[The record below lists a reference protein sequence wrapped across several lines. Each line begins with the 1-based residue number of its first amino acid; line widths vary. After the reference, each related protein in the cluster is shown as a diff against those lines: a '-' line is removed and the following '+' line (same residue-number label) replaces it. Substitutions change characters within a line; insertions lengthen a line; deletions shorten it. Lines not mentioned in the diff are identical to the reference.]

1 MGTYKDLCE
10 LGSEVV
16 SNHDREKLVRSN
28 SMAVFIFASGLAHA
42 MVYLILG
49 VAPIAALIVICSAAN
64 LLVLVLNGAGYL
76 KAARYFQSY
85 CFTIVIAFM
94 SFAVGYHAGAT
105 LMFLPAL
112 TIVFLNFDLK
122 EKKSLLFVLA
132 TTSLV
137 AVAVD
142 IEIEKVVPLFEVTQS
157 SLPYL
162 RIASRLGSLFVLFG
176 QLFVFTKSIAASN
189 RQLSE
194 TSSNVVA
201 ILESLKES
209 FYFVDRNWI
218 ILHANVAASAAV
230 KTMTG
235 FGDSLPGRHFFNM
248 HPYMREQRYAAALL
262 RAMETDTPFREEYW
276 VERTQTWYELSAQ
289 PGPLGMSI
297 MYRNINDRRK
307 AEEAVR
313 ESEQL
318 QSALFAQAATGLML
332 TSASGHFVR
341 VNAEIIRLL
350 GYSEQEM
357 LGLSITDI
365 CFAEDSADDQA
376 VAVKLLSGEAMNYKS
391 QRSYRHKNG
400 DAIFVSAQGNI
411 IRDAQGNVANFI
423 ISVQDLTEAKH
434 AEQKLIQAS
443 KMSSLGEMAGSIAHE
458 INSPLTVIAL
468 SAEQLEM
475 AAMDETVDA
484 DSVAR
489 ISGRITETVN
499 RITKIIRGLKS
510 FSRNAELDP
519 MVVTT
524 LSSLVGDTLELC
536 REKFRYKGVDLRVG
550 AIPDVNLICR
560 PTELSQVL

>member
-28 SMAVFIFASGLAHA
+28 SMAVFIFASGLVPALI
-42 MVYLILG
+42 YLALG
-49 VAPIAALIVICSAAN
+49 AAPIAALIVVCSSAN
-64 LLVLVLNGAGYL
+64 LLVLVFNGAGYL

-85 CFTIVIAFM
+85 CFTIVIAL
-94 SFAVGYHAGAT
+94 SSLAVGPDADVT

-112 TIVFLNFDLK
+112 TVVFLNFDFK
-122 EKKSLLFVLA
+122 EKWSLLFVLV
-132 TTSLV
+132 TTSLI
-137 AVAVD
+137 AIAVD
-142 IEIEKVVPLFEVTQS
+142 IEIENVT
-157 SLPYL
+157 SLYKFPESVMPYL
-162 RIASRLGSLFVLFG
+162 RISARLGSLFVLFG
-176 QLFVFTKSIAASN
+176 ELFVFTRSLAASK

-218 ILHANVAASAAV
+218 ILHANAAALASV

-235 FGDSLPGRHFFNM
+235 SGDELPGRHFFNM
-248 HPYMREQRYAAALL
+248 HPYMREQRNAEELL
-262 RAMETDTPFREEYW
+262 RSMEFNIPFQVEYW
-276 VERTQTWYELSAQ
+276 VEKTQSWYELSAQ

-307 AEEAVR
+307 AEERVR

-318 QSALFAQAATGLML
+318 QSALFSQAATGLVVTSPTGRFLRVNSEMCRIVGYTEDEML
-332 TSASGHFVR
+332 QMSVNEISFEEDFASNFDIVSKLASGELKNYQSQR
-341 VNAEIIRLL
+341 R
-350 GYSEQEM
+350 YK
-357 LGLSITDI
+357 T
-365 CFAEDSADDQA
+365 
-376 VAVKLLSGEAMNYKS
+376 KSGEA
-391 QRSYRHKNG
+391 
-400 DAIFVSAQGNI
+400 IVVSAQGNV
-411 IRDAQGNVANFI
+411 IRDAHGNVANFI
-423 ISVQDLTEAKH
+423 VSAQDLTEAKH

-484 DSVAR
+484 DTVAR